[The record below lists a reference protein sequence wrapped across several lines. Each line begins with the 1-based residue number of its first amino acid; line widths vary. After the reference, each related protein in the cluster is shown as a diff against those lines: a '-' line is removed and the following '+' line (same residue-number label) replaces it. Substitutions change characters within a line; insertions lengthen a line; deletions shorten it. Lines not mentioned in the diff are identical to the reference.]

1 MKLLCCGMDLYVMQK
16 SLAIFVIFEMVRFNN
31 ESLFSA
37 SGIVTMWVKGVA
49 QIEFAE
55 RVIVWFMT
63 NLLFLGFCSNRCVPF
78 DVYDFEIKRL
88 S

>member
-1 MKLLCCGMDLYVMQK
+1 MKLLCCGMDLYVAQK
-16 SLAIFVIFEMVRFNN
+16 PLVILAIFEMIRFNN

-37 SGIVTMWVKGVA
+37 PGKVTRWVKGAA

-63 NLLFLGFCSNRCVPF
+63 VLLFLGFGSNRCVPF
-78 DVYDFEIKRL
+78 DV
-88 S
+88 